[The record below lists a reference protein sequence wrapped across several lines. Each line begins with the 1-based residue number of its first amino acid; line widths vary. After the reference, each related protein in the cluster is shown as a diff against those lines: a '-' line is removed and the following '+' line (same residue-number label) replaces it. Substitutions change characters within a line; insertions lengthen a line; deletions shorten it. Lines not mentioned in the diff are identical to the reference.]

1 MSLTKAEH
9 AMVLL
14 LAASH
19 GHDIRDA
26 AGKFLRSLP
35 LCKTEGCT
43 GHILGAGQYCSR
55 RCRAYTAQVAKEL
68 EADRRWRAHQPF
80 TLGADNDNDND
91 K

>member
-14 LAASH
+14 LAASN

-55 RCRAYTAQVAKEL
+55 RCRAYSAQVAKEI
-68 EADRRWRAHQPF
+68 EADRRLQAHKTF
-80 TLGADNDNDND
+80 TLGDDNDND

>member
-1 MSLTKAEH
+1 MSLTKTEH

-14 LAASH
+14 LAASN

-55 RCRAYTAQVAKEL
+55 RCRAYTAQVAKDI
-68 EADRRWRAHQPF
+68 EADRRLQTHKTF
-80 TLGADNDNDND
+80 TLGADNDND